1 MRKITALIVDDE
13 PLGRESVRELL
24 APAKDI
30 QIVGECTDGLEA
42 IEQIHVRAPD
52 LVFLDIQMPELN
64 GFDVLEHLDREKL
77 PAIVFVTAYDE
88 FAIRAFDV
96 RALDYLLKPIDPER
110 FSTTL
115 GRVRES
121 LADKD

>member
-1 MRKITALIVDDE
+1 MRRISALIVDDE

-24 APAKDI
+24 AGEKDI
-30 QIVGECTDGLEA
+30 QIAGECSDGLEA
-42 IEQIHVRAPD
+42 IEQIHLKSPD

-64 GFDVLEHLDREKL
+64 GFDVLAHLDREKL

-110 FSTTL
+110 FSATL
-115 GRVRES
+115 DRVR
-121 LADKD
+121 